1 MIDKI
6 FLYLILFI
14 PFSFLLGPLIT
25 DCTTILIVFFFFIKI
40 YTNKKLFY
48 FKNNFFKYF
57 LLFNIVL
64 IISSLLSE
72 NIFHSLKSSFFF
84 LDFIFVVSQFG
95 MLLKIIKIY

>member
-25 DCTTILIVFFFFIKI
+25 DCTTILIVLFFFIKI
-40 YTNKKLFY
+40 YKKKELFY
-48 FKNNFFKYF
+48 FKYNYLKFF
-57 LLFNIVL
+57 LLFNLVL

-72 NIFHSLKSSFFF
+72 NILLSLKTSFFF
-84 LDFIFVVSQFG
+84 LDFIFAVLQFG
-95 MLLKIIKIY
+95 MLLKIMKIY